1 MNFQQFI
8 TILFAR
14 KRIIYI
20 VFAIVVGTTT
30 LVSLI
35 LPKQYTA
42 ESTLVVDFKTPDP
55 ISGAMGQAMIMPSYM
70 ATQIDVI
77 TSDRVGRRVVKML
90 GFEKVPELVQAWQK
104 ASNGKGSLEGYY
116 SDALQKNL
124 NVQPSKESNVI
135 NISFTGT
142 DPKSVAAVANAFAKA
157 YLDINV
163 ELAAD
168 PAKQYA
174 DYFVTRTKE
183 VQDKMKMEQDA
194 LSAYQQAN
202 GIVSTDE
209 RLAAENARL
218 NDLSAQLTQ
227 LEAQKSDA
235 QSRQQS
241 AKGDIQTNPDVM
253 NNLVIQNLRVTIS
266 AAEGKLQ
273 EASNDMGPNY
283 PQVKQQKA
291 ELDSLKARLK
301 HEMDNVSLS
310 LGASTQ
316 ISLQKVAEVRAAL
329 EAQKKLV
336 LDLKTQRD
344 ELSVMQTELASTQ
357 QDYNNIR
364 QRLSQSTLQS
374 QNQQSSVTVLTP
386 AYEPV
391 KASKPK
397 VFVNIMMSVFLGVM
411 LSTGVAMLMELMDR
425 RVRSEGDLTQLGIPL
440 LGVVTVVRNKPFPS
454 WQFWRKQNS
463 SS

>member
-8 TILFAR
+8 AILSAR
-14 KRIIYI
+14 KFIIYI
-20 VFAIVVGTTT
+20 VFAIVVSTTT
-30 LVSLI
+30 LVSLM

-42 ESTLVVDFKTPDP
+42 ETTLVVDFKTPDP

-90 GFEKVPELVQAWQK
+90 GFDKVPELVQAWQEATK
-104 ASNGKGSLEGYY
+104 GKGSIEGYY
-116 SDALQKNL
+116 SENLQKNL
-124 NVQPSKESNVI
+124 VVQPAKESNVI
-135 NISFTGT
+135 NISFSGT
-142 DPKSVAAVANAFAKA
+142 DPKSAAAVANAFAKA
-157 YLDINV
+157 YLDTSV

-174 DYFVTRTKE
+174 DYFVARTKE

-209 RLAAENARL
+209 RLASENARL
-218 NDLSAQLTQ
+218 NDLSGQLTQ
-227 LEAQKSDA
+227 LEAQRSDA

-266 AAEGKLQ
+266 GAEGKLQ

-291 ELDSLKARLK
+291 ELDTLKARLQ
-301 HEMDNVSLS
+301 HEMNNVSSS

-316 ISLQKVAEVRAAL
+316 ISSQKVAEVRAAL

-386 AYEPV
+386 AFEPV

-397 VFVNIMMSVFLGVM
+397 ILLNIVTSILLGGM
-411 LSTGVAMLMELMDR
+411 LSIGVSMLMELMDR
-425 RVRSEGDLTQLGIPL
+425 RIRSEDDLIAFGIPL
-440 LGVVTVVRNKPFPS
+440 LGVLTAISNKTYPR
-454 WQFWRKQNS
+454 WQFWRKQNALS
-463 SS
+463 